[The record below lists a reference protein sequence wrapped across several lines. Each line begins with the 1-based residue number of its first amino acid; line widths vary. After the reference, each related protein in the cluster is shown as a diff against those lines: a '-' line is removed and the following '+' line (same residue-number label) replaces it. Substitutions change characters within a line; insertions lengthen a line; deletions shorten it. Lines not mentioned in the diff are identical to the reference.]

1 MKVKYQLRP
10 LTREQRIVME
20 YLLLDE
26 METQKWYHVLRLQLW
41 RTEGLV
47 CTQ

>member
-1 MKVKYQLRP
+1 MKVRYQLRP
-10 LTREQRIVME
+10 LSREQRVVME

-26 METQKWYHVLRLQLW
+26 MDSQRWYHILYMELW
-41 RTEGLV
+41 KTEGII

>member
-1 MKVKYQLRP
+1 MKVRYQLRP
-10 LTREQRIVME
+10 LSREQRVIME

-26 METQKWYHVLRLQLW
+26 MESQRWYHILYMELW
-41 RTEGLV
+41 RTEGII